1 MDEVNLTPGFE
12 AYDAGNF
19 PKAIDEWSKE
29 LKAHPDDAAL
39 NDALRDAYQLVGD
52 YRRALPFMQRV
63 HEHDK
68 SEVPDHPG
76 QWLAMSVA
84 HWCLG
89 ERAEAIDYAY
99 ALCLGQE
106 KRTIN
111 MAPDQALGATFPMFL
126 YYYAVTAGDEDNIA
140 YAVSR
145 LEALNRKYAKHPEHY
160 YIYPKQTLKQIL
172 GELSFEDAL
181 EGATELRDLNL
192 ALETVPR
199 GRHKYEDLGTALFF
213 DGVIGRARGDEAACK
228 ARMQQVFD
236 LGWKTDTYCW
246 QLARHEVAPVDAKL
260 SRSS

>member
-1 MDEVNLTPGFE
+1 MAKVNVAPGFE
-12 AYDAGNF
+12 AYDAGDF
-19 PKAIDEWSKE
+19 SKAIDLWSKE
-29 LKAHPDDAAL
+29 LALHPNNDAL
-39 NDALRDAYQLVGD
+39 NDGLSKAHQGFGT
-52 YRRALPFMQRV
+52 YRNALPFLNKV
-63 HEHDK
+63 HDHQK

-89 ERAEAIDYAY
+89 ERLEAIDYAY

-140 YAVSR
+140 YAISR
-145 LEALNRKYAKHPEHY
+145 LEALNRKYAMHPEHY
-160 YIYPKQTLKQIL
+160 YIYPKQSLKQIL

-181 EGATELRDLNL
+181 EGATELRDLDI
-192 ALETVPR
+192 ALQTVPR
-199 GRHKYEDLGTALFF
+199 GRHKYSHLGTALFF
-213 DGVIGRARGDEAACK
+213 DGVVSRARGDEAACK
-228 ARMQQVFD
+228 ARLQQVFD

-246 QLARHEVAPVDAKL
+246 QLARHEVAPVKN
-260 SRSS
+260 